1 MSSWVVELA
10 NPDKAG
16 SYAYAVLIAAV
27 LGMTLLK
34 GWVRKAALIPLIYL
48 AAFVW
53 ENKLVLNPSVTALIL
68 LGALLIALMIARP
81 TGLLG
86 KARVEIV

>member
-1 MSSWVVELA
+1 
-10 NPDKAG
+10 
-16 SYAYAVLIAAV
+16 V
-27 LGMTLLK
+27 LGITLLK
-34 GWVRKAALIPLIYL
+34 GWMRKAALIPLLYL

-86 KARVEIV
+86 KARVEIA